1 MDVKRYP
8 RFTREGH
15 AVTGD
20 RSKTYAEK
28 RDALGHDY
36 FHAVVDDHSRLA
48 YGEPLSDERAATT
61 TAFFKRALAWFEGH
75 GITTRRVMTDG
86 AGTTPATAPSPSC
99 SPNAKSARSSPRP
112 TRRVGTAVER
122 FHQTME
128 REWAEGLRYRNSN
141 TRNQAL
147 PHWICHYNQ
156 RRPRSSL
163 SGQPPISRAHN
174 LPGQDS

>member
-48 YGEPLSDERAATT
+48 YGELLNDERAATT
-61 TAFFKRALAWFEGH
+61 IAFLERADLACRARH
-75 GITTRRVMTDG
+75 QR
-86 AGTTPATAPSPSC
+86 
-99 SPNAKSARSSPRP
+99 SARDDRRRLELHTQPR
-112 TRRVGTAVER
+112 VAG
-122 FHQTME
+122 
-128 REWAEGLRYRNSN
+128 
-141 TRNQAL
+141 AL
-147 PHWICHYNQ
+147 
-156 RRPRSSL
+156 
-163 SGQPPISRAHN
+163 
-174 LPGQDS
+174 